1 MEVGSLALEYVP
13 FLLFVVIAFVVAFEA
28 QVRLGRAS
36 RLRPFAALQLLAG
49 VVMVVATVV
58 AIIVSPDV
66 GLFDAGDG
74 PAVTTRS
81 TTGIYLLG
89 ALVSFPTLLIGLVVP
104 ARPHP
109 RRGLTCFALLL
120 DLVAIVGCSIY
131 LLAPASAFA

>member
-36 RLRPFAALQLLAG
+36 RLRTIAALQLVAG
-49 VVMVVATVV
+49 VVMVAATVV

-66 GLFDAGDG
+66 GLFDAGED
-74 PAVTTRS
+74 PAVTTRT
-81 TTGIYLLG
+81 TTGIYLLS
-89 ALVSFPTLLIGLVVP
+89 ALITFPTLLVGLVVA

-109 RRGLTCFALLL
+109 RRGLTSFALLL

-131 LLAPASAFA
+131 LLAPESTFA